1 MSGGALTHPSPD
13 QLAAFGAGRLGDSES
28 ASVEQHLAMCE
39 PCCYRMKVLPSDDS
53 YVALI
58 REAGS
63 SFGST
68 VFGAAHPTSPV
79 QVASAS
85 TPRVTEPDTH
95 AAETVLFVSTETPA
109 ADPELPKELTCHP
122 RYRILRRLGGGGMGA
137 VYEAEHRLMNRRVA
151 LKVIRPELLSSPQ
164 AVMRFQREVQAA
176 AKLVHPH
183 VVTAFDAE
191 QAGHSHFLVMEF
203 VDGSD
208 LAEVVRRRGP
218 LPVVEACECIRQ
230 AAIGLQHAF
239 EHGMVHRDIKPGNL
253 MVAEGRGLRGEW
265 RDQNPSVLSSPLA
278 PHPSPHIKIL
288 DFGLARFASESV
300 EHLAGGNTSVGVV
313 LGTPDYMAPEQARNA
328 HAADIRSDIYSLGC
342 SLHFLLTG
350 QVLHPG
356 SGSVIEKALA
366 HIEQSVEPLAKFR
379 CDIPPGL
386 QTVLD
391 RMTAKKSAER
401 YATPAEV
408 ASALAPFGATAGLM
422 NRSDVSDAHR
432 PLTAGIKRVLAAT
445 GLVGFVLV
453 MAVIVHVVT
462 DKGDL
467 RIESQVADVRVLL
480 HQNGTPFRLLD
491 IPTGTTVARLPSG
504 EYTFELKG
512 DRSDVRFNPN
522 KVRLTRS
529 SKVPLEITKIEPPL
543 EPPEPTEPQLLRK
556 LEGHREWVMSVT
568 FSQNGNELASASKD
582 STVRFWNPESGEPIG
597 EAVQSRDHMRAVVYS
612 PDGRWIA
619 TAGHDFTIQLLDA
632 ATKISQ
638 ATLRG
643 HENFVT
649 SLAWSGDSQLLV
661 SGSDDGTVRRWDIA
675 TRQQLPEIGRH
686 ESAVSAVAF
695 SAEKNIIASGGKD
708 HGVRLWDAQ
717 SLQSLATLPGHVDEI
732 RSLTFDRN
740 GQWLASGSKDGTVR
754 LWDVEKRQFEALLAP
769 QEGRVYAVAFAP
781 DGRHLAV
788 GCGDWGYGVVKL
800 WDVET
805 RQLWTTLSGPTAF
818 VHSVAFSPD
827 GSRLAAGG
835 GDWGI
840 RIWKLPRDRAVP

>member
-1 MSGGALTHPSPD
+1 MPHDVRLHPSPD
-13 QLAAFGAGRLGDSES
+13 QLAAFGAGRLGDDES
-28 ASVEQHLAMCE
+28 ASVEQHLAVCE
-39 PCCYRMKVLPSDDS
+39 PCCHRLKVLPSEDS

-58 REAGS
+58 RQAGS
-63 SFGST
+63 RFESSVSEADQAT
-68 VFGAAHPTSPV
+68 NPM
-79 QVASAS
+79 QVANAN
-85 TPRVTEPDTH
+85 TPRVSEPDTH
-95 AAETVLFVSTETPA
+95 AAETVMFVSSETPA
-109 ADPELPKELTCHP
+109 VELELPRELVEHS

-164 AVMRFQREVQAA
+164 AVLRFQREVQAA

-191 QAGHSHFLVMEF
+191 QAGPSHFLVMEF
-203 VDGSD
+203 VEGND
-208 LAEVVRRRGP
+208 LAEIIRRRGP
-218 LPVVEACECIRQ
+218 LPVAEACECIRQ
-230 AAIGLQHAF
+230 AAIGLQHAY
-239 EHGMVHRDIKPGNL
+239 ENGMVHRDIKPGNL
-253 MVAEGRGLRGEW
+253 MVSFVVPPSGGSLNADSRRKPPEGGTT
-265 RDQNPSVLSSPLA
+265 NV
-278 PHPSPHIKIL
+278 KIL
-288 DFGLARFASESV
+288 DFGLARFASESFD
-300 EHLAGGNTSVGVV
+300 LLGGGNTSVGVV

-356 SGSVIEKALA
+356 SGSVVEKALA
-366 HIEQSVEPLAKFR
+366 HIEQDVEPLAKFR
-379 CDIPPGL
+379 SDIPLGL
-386 QTVLD
+386 QTVLN
-391 RMTAKKSAER
+391 RMTAKKPAER

-408 ASALAPFGATAGLM
+408 AAALAPFGATAGVID
-422 NRSDVSDAHR
+422 RSDEPAAHQ

-445 GLVGFVLV
+445 GLVGFVLL

-467 RIESQVADVRVLL
+467 RIESQVEDVRVLL

-491 IPTGTTVARLPSG
+491 IPAGTTVARLPAG
-504 EYTFELKG
+504 EYTFELKSDRG
-512 DRSDVRFNPN
+512 DIRFSPN

-529 SKVPLEITKIEPPL
+529 SKVPLEITKIEPAR
-543 EPPEPTEPQLLRK
+543 EPPVPTDPELLHK
-556 LEGHREWVMSVT
+556 LEGHREWVMSVAY
-568 FSQNGNELASASKD
+568 SRDGKELASASKD
-582 STVRFWNPESGEPIG
+582 RTVRFWNPESAESIG
-597 EAVQSRDHMRAVVYS
+597 EAIKNADHMRAVTYS

-619 TAGHDFTIQLLDA
+619 TAGHDFTIQLLEA
-632 ATKISQ
+632 ATKIPQ
-638 ATLRG
+638 ATWRG

-649 SLAWSGDSQLLV
+649 SLAWSGDSQMLV
-661 SGSDDGTVRRWDIA
+661 SGSDDGTIRRWDVA

-695 SAEKNIIASGGKD
+695 SAETNLIASGGKD

-717 SLQSLATLPGHVDEI
+717 FMQSLANLTGHVDEV
-732 RSLTFDRN
+732 RSLAFTRN
-740 GQWLASGSKDGTVR
+740 GRWLASGSKDGTVR
-754 LWDVEKRQFEALLAP
+754 LWEVEKRKFEALLAP
-769 QEGRVYAVAFAP
+769 QEGRVYAVAFSP
-781 DGRHLAV
+781 DDRRLAV

-800 WDVET
+800 WNVET
-805 RQLWTTLSGPTAF
+805 RQLWTTLSGPSAF

-840 RIWKLPRDRAVP
+840 RIWKLPRDRSIP

>member
-1 MSGGALTHPSPD
+1 MSGGTSTHPSPD
-13 QLAAFGAGRLGDSES
+13 QLAAFGAGRLGDDES
-28 ASVEQHLAMCE
+28 ASIEQHLAVCE
-39 PCCYRMKVLPSDDS
+39 PCCHRLKVLPVEDS

-58 REAGS
+58 RQAGS
-63 SFGST
+63 HFESLLSEADHAT
-68 VFGAAHPTSPV
+68 NRMQAAN
-79 QVASAS
+79 AN
-85 TPRVTEPDTH
+85 TPRVSEPDTH
-95 AAETVLFVSTETPA
+95 AAETVMFVSSETPA
-109 ADPELPKELTCHP
+109 VELELPKELMEHP

-164 AVMRFQREVQAA
+164 AVLRFQREVQAA

-191 QAGHSHFLVMEF
+191 QAGPSHFLVMEF
-203 VDGSD
+203 VEGND
-208 LAEVVRRRGP
+208 LAEIIRRRGP
-218 LPVVEACECIRQ
+218 LPVAEACECIRQ
-230 AAIGLQHAF
+230 AAIGLQHAY
-239 EHGMVHRDIKPGNL
+239 ENGMVHRDIKPGNL
-253 MVAEGRGLRGEW
+253 IVNSEFGIRNSEW
-265 RDQNPSVLSSPLA
+265 KATHSAFQV
-278 PHPSPHIKIL
+278 KIL
-288 DFGLARFASESV
+288 DFGLARFASESFD
-300 EHLAGGNTSVGVV
+300 LLGGGNTSVGVV

-356 SGSVIEKALA
+356 SGSVVEKALA
-366 HIEQSVEPLAKFR
+366 HIEQDVEPLAKFR

-386 QTVLD
+386 QTVLN
-391 RMTAKKSAER
+391 RMTAKKPAER

-408 ASALAPFGATAGLM
+408 AAALAPFGATAGVIDG
-422 NRSDVSDAHR
+422 SDKPAAHR

-445 GLVGFVLV
+445 ALVGFVLL

-467 RIESQVADVRVLL
+467 RIESQVEDVRVLL

-491 IPTGTTVARLPSG
+491 IPVGTTVARLPAG
-504 EYTFELKG
+504 EYTFELKSDRG
-512 DRSDVRFNPN
+512 DIRFSPN

-529 SKVPLEITKIEPPL
+529 SKVPLAITKIEPVR
-543 EPPEPTEPQLLRK
+543 EPPEPSDPELLHK
-556 LEGHREWVMSVT
+556 LEGHREWVMSVAY
-568 FSQNGNELASASKD
+568 SRDGKELASASKD
-582 STVRFWNPESGEPIG
+582 STVRFWNPESAEPIG
-597 EAVQSRDHMRAVVYS
+597 DAIKNADHMRAVAYS

-619 TAGHDFTIQLLDA
+619 TASHDFTIQLLEA
-632 ATKISQ
+632 ATKAPQ

-661 SGSDDGTVRRWDIA
+661 SGSDDGTIRRWNVA
-675 TRQQLPEIGRH
+675 ARQQLPEIGRQ

-695 SAEKNIIASGGKD
+695 SAENNLIASGGKD
-708 HGVRLWDAQ
+708 RGVRLWEA
-717 SLQSLATLPGHVDEI
+717 SSMQSLANLTGHVDEV
-732 RSLTFDRN
+732 RSLAFTRN
-740 GQWLASGSKDGTVR
+740 GRWLASGSKDGTVR
-754 LWDVEKRQFEALLAP
+754 LWDVEKRKFEALLAP
-769 QEGRVYAVAFAP
+769 QDGRVYAVAFSP
-781 DGRHLAV
+781 DDRRLAV

-800 WDVET
+800 WNVET
-805 RQLWTTLSGPTAF
+805 RQLWTTLSGPAAF

-840 RIWKLPRDRAVP
+840 RIWTLPRDRLIP